1 MGITF
6 SLYNPSSWR
15 TIIGTYNG
23 TREGMKRDFQKRK
36 AVETVNSIYNLGFVY
51 NETETK
57 TRLTDDDKAE
67 AILIALAYLKDGNKE

>member
-1 MGITF
+1 
-6 SLYNPSSWR
+6 
-15 TIIGTYNG
+15 
-23 TREGMKRDFQKRK
+23 MKRDFQKRK